1 MGFVEIS
8 DLGQVM
14 VPRVQAEVRPISPGP
29 GYTWDSQ
36 YNVWVAPGE
45 PPPKSMPSLFPAA
58 EKKMPKMIRWFVLG
72 FSVLLGLT
80 VLSQVLKKQTS

>member
-1 MGFVEIS
+1 
-8 DLGQVM
+8 
-14 VPRVQAEVRPISPGP
+14 
-29 GYTWDSQ
+29 
-36 YNVWVAPGE
+36 
-45 PPPKSMPSLFPAA
+45 MPSLFPAA